1 MSIWAID
8 RISLTSQRLPVFCV
22 KCSLAMK
29 VPKKRVLFVA
39 QEFSPYLAIT
49 EFSEFINKLAVE
61 VNASG
66 FEVRC
71 IMPRFGTINDRRY
84 RLHEVLRLTGIN
96 IYIDGKDYDLHI
108 KVASLPH
115 SRLQVYFL
123 DNNSFFGRES
133 VFSDA
138 LSNEWYAD
146 NGLRSFFFCRGVIET
161 VKKFRWPPDIIHC
174 AGWFVGFL
182 PFLIRKSY
190 RKDPI
195 FSNAKIISSIYESGF
210 EQSLEPNITD
220 IIKKNMQLK
229 EKQVSTFYPLDYTA
243 IVANMISNS
252 NNSIVHRENIA
263 DKNLLDNLQE
273 LKDNGKKVQFSS
285 NNWETQEIIQSYDK
299 YL

>member
-1 MSIWAID
+1 MN
-8 RISLTSQRLPVFCV
+8 
-22 KCSLAMK
+22 

-61 VNASG
+61 VNASD

-123 DNNSFFGRES
+123 DNTSFFAREA

-138 LSNEWYAD
+138 NSDEWFLD

-190 RKDPI
+190 KKDPI
-195 FSNAKIISSIYESGF
+195 FSNAKIISSIYESSF
-210 EQSLEPNITD
+210 EKSLEPNITD

-229 EKQVSTFYPLDYTA
+229 EKQVASFQPPNYTV
-243 IVANMISNS
+243 ITENMIAHS
-252 NNSIVHRENIA
+252 NNSIVHQDNI
-263 DKNLLDNLQE
+263 LDNQFLDHLYE
-273 LKDNGKKVQFSS
+273 LKSNGKKVQFSDAG
-285 NNWETQEIIQSYDK
+285 WETQQVIQLYNK

>member
-1 MSIWAID
+1 
-8 RISLTSQRLPVFCV
+8 
-22 KCSLAMK
+22 MK
-29 VPKKRVLFVA
+29 IPKKRVLFVS

-61 VNASG
+61 VNTSD

-96 IYIDGKDYDLHI
+96 IYIDGNDYDLHI

-115 SRLQVYFL
+115 SRLQIYFL
-123 DNNSFFGRES
+123 DNTSFFAREA
-133 VFSDA
+133 VFTDPYS
-138 LSNEWYAD
+138 EQWFAD

-174 AGWFVGFL
+174 SGWFVGFL

-190 RKDPI
+190 KKDPI
-195 FSNAKIISSIYESGF
+195 FSNAKIITSIYGSLF
-210 EQSLEPNITD
+210 EKKLEENITN

-229 EKQVSTFYPLDYTA
+229 EKQVATFQPLDFYA
-243 IVANMISNS
+243 IINNMISNS
-252 NNSIVHRENIA
+252 NNSIVHQNSIL
-263 DKNLLDNLQE
+263 DNQFLDNLYE
-273 LKDNGKKVQFSS
+273 LKNMGKKLLFSDGD
-285 NNWETQEIIQSYDK
+285 WDTQQIIQLYNK